1 MTPQQIRQAQVL
13 KISEKAQCRNR
24 RGTFM
29 ARAPFRHTTFFN
41 IFYLLLTEKNCSNIH
56 TSKQLQHSLDFKV
69 GGGGG
74 GGWRV
79 LSLKGG
85 GGGEG
90 VSCF

>member
-41 IFYLLLTEKNCSNIH
+41 IFYLHGIYVLLFCVYLLFANIPFVR
-56 TSKQLQHSLDFKV
+56 KDILRYPFACNDMLP
-69 GGGGG
+69 
-74 GGWRV
+74 
-79 LSLKGG
+79 
-85 GGGEG
+85 
-90 VSCF
+90 